1 MVARLKHLAISS
13 GNHERLREFYQAVF
27 HMEHDRSMVV
37 TDGYV
42 GLNVNP
48 RGRGRQ
54 AGIDHFGI
62 EVDDVDAVMVRSR
75 ALYPKI
81 DFLKRPSNRPFAG
94 IGTHDPAGNIFDL
107 SQAGME
113 NRRGFYAESPDEL
126 RPRRITHFQLRALDP
141 ELLATFYHDVF
152 GLERTDAAN
161 GTYALTDGRVT
172 LVIARWNIL
181 DYRDTG
187 IERPAIDHLGFAVED
202 LDAFKQELDQL
213 METRPELFPEF
224 SKAETEGARR
234 FELLAECSRGE
245 LQLNDPDGVLIDVAR
260 A

>member
-1 MVARLKHLAISS
+1 MAARIKHLAISS
-13 GNHERLREFYQAVF
+13 ANHERVREFYEAVF
-27 HMEHDRSMVV
+27 SMEYDRSMIV

-62 EVDDVDAVMVRSR
+62 EVDDVDAVMARSR
-75 ALYPKI
+75 ELYPKVN
-81 DFLKRPSNRPFAG
+81 FLKRPSNRPFAG
-94 IGTHDPAGNIFDL
+94 IGTHDPAGNVFDL

-113 NRRGFYAESPDEL
+113 NRRGIYAESLDEQ
-126 RPRRITHFQLRALDP
+126 RPRHISHFQLRTVEPA
-141 ELLATFYHDVF
+141 LLATFYHDVY
-152 GLERTDAAN
+152 GLERTGGDQ
-161 GTYALTDGRVT
+161 GTFALSDGRVS
-172 LVIARWNIL
+172 LVIAPWNIL

-202 LDAFKQELDQL
+202 LNSFKRELDQL
-213 METRPELFPEF
+213 MESRPALFPQF
-224 SKAETEGARR
+224 SKADTEGARR
-234 FELLAECSRGE
+234 FELLSECAHGE
-245 LQLNDPDGVLIDVAR
+245 LQLNDPDGILLDVAQ